1 MFILICYGEFLPEL
15 PEIETIRRSL
25 QQQVEG
31 CRISAIDIFEKR
43 LRRPV
48 PAGLLHRYIENFV
61 VRLLERRAKYLLF
74 TFDSGAVLII
84 HLGMSGRLGLFDPRH
99 PLEKHT
105 HVVFKLSCDLEMRF
119 RDPRRFGLIAVQQP
133 GRTSNVLLDHLGVE
147 PLSDEFNAEYLCDR
161 LGKSMRPVKN
171 VLMDATVVVGLG
183 NIYVSEALFAAKID
197 PCRAA
202 GTLTRSEVDLLVA
215 AIKSTLLQA
224 IAAGGTTLNDF
235 RNGRG
240 EAGFFQQQ
248 LMVYQRQEQP
258 CYLCGHSVRKCVLAG
273 RSTFFCPSCQA

>member
-1 MFILICYGEFLPEL
+1 MPEL

-31 CRISAIDIFEKR
+31 CRIIAIDIFEKR

-48 PAGLLHRYIENFV
+48 PARLLYRYIQGFTV
-61 VRLLERRAKYLLF
+61 CSLKRRAKYLLIRVE
-74 TFDSGAVLII
+74 SGAVLVV
-84 HLGMSGRLGLFDPRH
+84 HLGMSGRLGLFDPH
-99 PLEKHT
+99 YPLEKHT
-105 HVVFKLSCDLEMRF
+105 HVVFKLSSGIEMRY
-119 RDPRRFGLIAVQQP
+119 RDPRRFGLIAVQKP
-133 GRTSNVLLDHLGVE
+133 GTNSNMLLDHLGVE
-147 PLSDEFNAEYLCDR
+147 PLSDEFDAEYLCGR

-183 NIYVSEALFAAKID
+183 NIYVSEALFMAKID

-202 GTLTRSEVDLLVA
+202 GTLRRVEVDLLVK
-215 AIKSTLLQA
+215 AIKSTLQHA
-224 IAAGGTTLNDF
+224 IKAGGTTLNDF

-248 LMVYQRQEQP
+248 LMVYQRQEQS
-258 CYLCGHSVRKCVLAG
+258 CYLCGHPIQKCVLSG